1 MTWGKRQRKLR
12 RIIPTIFQD
21 LVEEDDTS
29 ASGFFNHQEE
39 NPMERFKKRLAR
51 FNPGILRKILST
63 LFSIFGFYKEESI
76 EVILDLAVDHTKS
89 LEDLM
94 EPSEEGIVSNAFKY
108 IGYYSKD
115 EIKRRQSLR
124 LQNLEPEFE
133 GNFFSFPVPRNFNGH
148 RKFFCFE

>member
-1 MTWGKRQRKLR
+1 MTWGKRQRKR
-12 RIIPTIFQD
+12 KRIIPTIFQD
-21 LVEEDDTS
+21 PVEEEEDNADTS
-29 ASGFFNHQEE
+29 VSGGFFNHQEE

-51 FNPGILRKILST
+51 FNPGILRKILSK
-63 LFSIFGFYKEESI
+63 LISIFGFYKEESM
-76 EVILDLAVDHTKS
+76 EVILDLGSVDHTKS

-124 LQNLEPEFE
+124 LQGLEPQFE
-133 GNFFSFPVPRNFNGH
+133 GI
-148 RKFFCFE
+148 